1 MAGAVA
7 FIPPAPETTK
17 NKRAGELARIA
28 LALQAFTARHALT
41 CPCTLQLAEL
51 KPILTA
57 LALPPAGPLLLACVG
72 WLLLLRRRRIGHALI
87 AVSIGG
93 LWLLSCNAVAIGLA
107 AQLLPTATVL
117 APEGV
122 RSTLRARQTQ
132 AIVVLG
138 SGILPAAPEYGQA
151 QPTADAAARLRY
163 GAWLARESDLPLAF
177 AGGIG
182 WAAQGEDMPSEGEV
196 SRRFLESDYG
206 LALRW
211 VDDQSRDTF
220 ENARQ
225 MRTVLARDGI
235 DRIAL
240 VTSSWH
246 MPRAVTAFEQA
257 GFVVLPAPTAF
268 NVPQQR
274 PLLEWLPSLHGLLGS
289 QRVLREWLGLVVARL

>member
-1 MAGAVA
+1 M
-7 FIPPAPETTK
+7 
-17 NKRAGELARIA
+17 
-28 LALQAFTARHALT
+28 
-41 CPCTLQLAEL
+41 QLAEL

-57 LALPPAGPLLLACVG
+57 LAMPPAGPLLLALAG
-72 WLLLLRRRRIGHALI
+72 WLLVLRRRRVGHALI
-87 AVSIGG
+87 AVSLAG

-107 AQLLPTATVL
+107 SRLLPAPPVL
-117 APEGV
+117 APDGA
-122 RSTLRARQTQ
+122 RATLAAGRTQ

-138 SGILPAAPEYGQA
+138 SGILPEAPEYGQA

-163 GAWLARESDLPLAF
+163 GAWLARETALPLAF

-182 WAAQGEDMPSEGEV
+182 WAAQGEAMPSEGEV
-196 SRRFLESDYG
+196 SRRFLSADYG

-225 MRTVLARDGI
+225 MRALLGRDGI

-246 MPRAVTAFEQA
+246 MPRAVAAFEQA
-257 GFVVLPAPTAF
+257 GFEVLPAPTAF

-274 PLLEWLPSLHGLLGS
+274 RLLEWLPSLHGLLGS
-289 QRVLREWLGLVVARL
+289 QRVLREWLGILVARI